1 MHSRLRDLIAELGSE
16 LLDVSHGQAVRLQ
29 VSMSATA
36 VEALQELLLS
46 ITRGEPGCELVDS
59 PVR

>member
-1 MHSRLRDLIAELGSE
+1 LHSKLRDLIAELGSE

-46 ITRGEPGCELVDS
+46 ITRG
-59 PVR
+59 